1 MSDILFHREDYPFAI
16 LEEFGLTAQM
26 ILDLPESVH
35 QDCKEV
41 LFHLCFP
48 LRLSNQMDI
57 QDAMQNSV

>member
-35 QDCKEV
+35 
-41 LFHLCFP
+41 
-48 LRLSNQMDI
+48 LRLQRGDFSPLLPIKIEQPNGYTRCY
-57 QDAMQNSV
+57 AKF

>member
-26 ILDLPESVH
+26 ILDL
-35 QDCKEV
+35 
-41 LFHLCFP
+41 
-48 LRLSNQMDI
+48 